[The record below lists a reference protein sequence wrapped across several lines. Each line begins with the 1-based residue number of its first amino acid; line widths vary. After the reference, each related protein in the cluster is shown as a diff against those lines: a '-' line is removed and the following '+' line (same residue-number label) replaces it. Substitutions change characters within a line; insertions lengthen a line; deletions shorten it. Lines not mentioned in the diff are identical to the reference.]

1 MYFKELVIPEGVNV
15 EISNHSV
22 KVSGPKGTL
31 ERKLDLEKGTKVEKV
46 ENKLKISSESEE
58 RKVKAKIGTSV
69 SHVQNM
75 IDGVTKG
82 FVYKLKVIYSHFPIT
97 VKVEKDT
104 VMIQNFLGERTARVA
119 KIVGESQV
127 KIEGQEISVSG
138 IKLEEV
144 SQTAANIEQA
154 TRIVGYDKKVFQ
166 DGVYIVQKGE

>member
-1 MYFKELVIPEGVNV
+1 MYFQELVIPEGVNV

-22 KVSGPKGTL
+22 NVSGPKGNLKKKL
-31 ERKLDLEKGTKVEKV
+31 ELEKATKVERI
-46 ENKLKISSESEE
+46 ENRLKISSESDK

-69 SHVQNM
+69 AHVKNM

-97 VKVEKDT
+97 VKVEKDK
-104 VMIQNFLGERTARVA
+104 VMIQNFLGERTSRIA
-119 KIVGESQV
+119 KIVGQSQL

-138 IKLEEV
+138 INLEEV

-154 TRIVGYDKKVFQ
+154 TRIVGFDKKVFQ
-166 DGVYIVQKGE
+166 DGIYITQKGE